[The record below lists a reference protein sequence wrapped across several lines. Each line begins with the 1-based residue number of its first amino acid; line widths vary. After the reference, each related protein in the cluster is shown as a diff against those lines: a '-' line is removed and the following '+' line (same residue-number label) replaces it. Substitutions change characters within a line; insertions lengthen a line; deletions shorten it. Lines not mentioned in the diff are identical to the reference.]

1 MANII
6 PFSLRGALFSA
17 QHDLAS
23 GGNTFKFALYTG
35 SGSFPYDTSS
45 TVYSATD
52 EVGTSGTNY
61 STGGNTL
68 GSQAVASSTAVAS
81 CDFADTEWTSAT
93 ITAAYGAIYNSTSV
107 DGTANRLVVVLDFSG
122 AKTCT
127 NGTFKITF
135 PDPTT
140 PGNAILS
147 MA

>member
-1 MANII
+1 MANVI

-23 GGNTFKFALYTG
+23 GGNTFKFALYT
-35 SGSFPYDTSS
+35 SSAYDTSS
-45 TVYSATD
+45 TIYVVTN

-68 GSQAVASSTAVAS
+68 SSQAVASGTAVAS

-93 ITAAYGAIYNSTSV
+93 ITAAYGAIYNSTTV
-107 DGTANRLVVVLDFSG
+107 DAVANRLVVVLDFSG
-122 AKTCT
+122 SKTCT

-140 PGNAILS
+140 PANAILS

>member
-1 MANII
+1 MANVI

-23 GGNTFKFALYTG
+23 GGNTFKFALYT
-35 SGSFPYDTSS
+35 SSAYDTSS
-45 TVYSATD
+45 TIYVVTN

-68 GSQAVASSTAVAS
+68 SSQAVASGTAVAS

-122 AKTCT
+122 SKTCT

-140 PGNAILS
+140 PANAILS

>member
-1 MANII
+1 MANVI

-23 GGNTFKFALYTG
+23 GGNTFKFALYT
-35 SGSFPYDTSS
+35 SSAYDTSS
-45 TVYSATD
+45 TVYVATN
-52 EVGTSGTNY
+52 EVGTVGTNY

-68 GSQAVASSTAVAS
+68 TSQAVASGTAVAS

-107 DGTANRLVVVLDFSG
+107 DGLANRLIVVLDFSG
-122 AKTCT
+122 SKTCT
-127 NGTFKITF
+127 NGTFKISF

-140 PGNAILS
+140 ASNAIIS

>member
-1 MANII
+1 MANVI

-23 GGNTFKFALYTG
+23 GGNTFKFALYT
-35 SGSFPYDTSS
+35 SSAYDTSS
-45 TVYSATD
+45 TVYVATN
-52 EVGTSGTNY
+52 EVGTVGTNY

-68 GSQAVASSTAVAS
+68 TSQAVASGTAVAS

-93 ITAAYGAIYNSTSV
+93 ITAAYGAIYNSTTV
-107 DGTANRLVVVLDFSG
+107 DALANRLVVVLDFSG
-122 AKTCT
+122 SKTCT

-140 PGNAILS
+140 PADAILS

>member
-1 MANII
+1 MANVI

-23 GGNTFKFALYTG
+23 GGNTFKFALYT
-35 SGSFPYDTSS
+35 SSAYDTSS
-45 TVYSATD
+45 TVYVATN
-52 EVGTSGTNY
+52 EVGTVGTNY

-68 GSQAVASSTAVAS
+68 TSQAVASGTAVAS

-107 DGTANRLVVVLDFSG
+107 DGLANRLIVVLDFSG
-122 AKTCT
+122 SKTCT

-140 PGNAILS
+140 PANAIIS

>member
-1 MANII
+1 MANVI

-23 GGNTFKFALYTG
+23 GGNTFKFALYT
-35 SGSFPYDTSS
+35 SSAYDTSS
-45 TVYSATD
+45 TIYVATN
-52 EVGTSGTNY
+52 EVGTVGTNY

-68 GSQAVASSTAVAS
+68 SSQAVASGTAVAS

-93 ITAAYGAIYNSTSV
+93 ITAAYGAIYN
-107 DGTANRLVVVLDFSG
+107 DDQGDKLCVVLDFSG
-122 AKTCT
+122 SKSCT
-127 NGTFKITF
+127 NGTFTISF

-140 PGNAILS
+140 PANAILS

>member
-1 MANII
+1 MANVI

-23 GGNTFKFALYTG
+23 GGNTFKFALYT
-35 SGSFPYDTSS
+35 SSAYDTSS
-45 TVYSATD
+45 TIYVVTN

-68 GSQAVASSTAVAS
+68 SSQAVASGTAVAS

-93 ITAAYGAIYNSTSV
+93 IYNSTTV
-107 DGTANRLVVVLDFSG
+107 DAVANRLVVVLDFSG
-122 AKTCT
+122 SKTCT

-140 PGNAILS
+140 PADAILS
-147 MA
+147 MS

>member
-1 MANII
+1 MANVI

-23 GGNTFKFALYTG
+23 GGNTFKFALYT
-35 SGSFPYDTSS
+35 SSAYDTSS
-45 TVYSATD
+45 TVYVATN
-52 EVGTSGTNY
+52 EVGTVGTNY

-68 GSQAVASSTAVAS
+68 TSQAVASGTAVAS

-107 DGTANRLVVVLDFSG
+107 DGLANRLIVVLDFSG
-122 AKTCT
+122 SKTCT

-140 PGNAILS
+140 PANAILS